1 LDDAETCC
9 EHFGQNKKT
18 HGQTPKEAALK
29 FNHIPLVNKQTA
41 LLGGGEHLRSSPMK
55 VKALT
60 LAAIAFSIG
69 YVSEVNL
76 SSIPSGAPVSFQ
88 LSEANA
94 QTASQNAARRTSRRT
109 SRRVN
114 RRHEA
119 AENANENN

>member
-1 LDDAETCC
+1 
-9 EHFGQNKKT
+9 
-18 HGQTPKEAALK
+18 
-29 FNHIPLVNKQTA
+29 
-41 LLGGGEHLRSSPMK
+41 MK

-88 LSEANA
+88 MSEANA

-109 SRRVN
+109 SRR
-114 RRHEA
+114 HEA